1 MGQPLKVGVVG
12 CGMISAAYLTT
23 LARLPTVKVVA
34 AADLDRSRAEAVAR
48 AHAGV
53 RALSVHELMSD
64 DGVELVL
71 NLTIP
76 AAHAEIAL
84 RTIEASKSVYNEKP
98 LAATTLDARQVL
110 DQAQAAGV
118 RVGCAPDTVLGTGIQ
133 TARKAIDDG
142 RIGTPIAATARFGT
156 AGYELWRADPD
167 FYYAPGG
174 GPLLDMGPYYIT
186 ALVTMLGPVVS
197 VVGSASRHRATRTIG
212 AGPRQGQEIPVS
224 IDTHV
229 TGILTHQ
236 SGVLTT
242 ISMSFDSLAS
252 QSPPIEVHGEL
263 GSLVVPDPNVFDGP
277 TLLRT
282 IATPEW
288 ESLPVSAGYIGA
300 ARGFGIH
307 DISITAPGVESR
319 AGGTLAFHVLDVM
332 ESLLRSAREGKSAA
346 IESTCERPE
355 PVTLQTVVIG
365 G

>member
-1 MGQPLKVGVVG
+1 VGQPLKVGVVG
-12 CGMISAAYLTT
+12 CGTICAAYLTT

-34 AADLDRSRAEAVAR
+34 AADLDRSRAESVAR

-53 RALSVHELMSD
+53 RALSVDELVSD
-64 DGVELVL
+64 DTAELVL

-84 RTIEASKSVYNEKP
+84 QAVRAGKSVYCEKP
-98 LAATTLDARQVL
+98 LAATTADARQVL
-110 DQAQAAGV
+110 DQAQAAGT

-156 AGYELWRADPD
+156 AGHELWHANPD
-167 FYYAPGG
+167 FYYVAGG

-186 ALVTMLGPVVS
+186 ALVIMLGPVVS
-197 VVGSASRHRATRTIG
+197 VVGSASRHRATRTIRS
-212 AGPRQGQEIPVS
+212 GPRQGHEIPVS
-224 IDTHV
+224 VDTHV

-236 SGVLTT
+236 SGALTT
-242 ISMSFDSLAS
+242 ISMSFDSVAS

-263 GSLVVPDPNVFDGP
+263 GSLVVPDPNVFDGQ

-282 IATPEW
+282 MATPRW
-288 ESLPVSAGYIGA
+288 ETLPVSAGYIGA
-300 ARGFGIH
+300 SRGFGIH
-307 DISITAPGVESR
+307 DMSITAPGVESR

-332 ESLLRSAREGKSAA
+332 ESLLRSAHEGKSLA
-346 IESTCERPE
+346 IDSTCDRPA
-355 PVTLQTVVIG
+355 PVTLQAVVIDS
-365 G
+365 